1 MDLAHL
7 DPATGYLALF
17 ALSFT
22 AATLLPLGSEW
33 LLAALLLKG
42 GDPFLLVA
50 IATLGNLLGAVS
62 TWLVGRYGGDFLI
75 RRCLRIDAEAQGRA
89 EERYARY
96 GIWSLLFSWVPL
108 IGDPLC
114 LIAGIFRVRLT
125 LFIPLVGAGKF
136 GRYLLLAWA
145 VAAGMG

>member
-1 MDLAHL
+1 LDLAHL
-7 DPATGYLALF
+7 DPATGDLALF

-33 LLAALLLKG
+33 LLAARLHPG

-62 TWLVGRYGGDFLI
+62 TWLVGRYGGEFLI
-75 RRCLRIDAEAQGRA
+75 RRCLRIDAETQKSA

-96 GIWSLLFSWVPL
+96 GIWSLLLAWVPL

-114 LIAGIFRVRLT
+114 LIAGIFRVRLA
-125 LFIPLVGAGKF
+125 LFIPLVGTGKL
-136 GRYLLLAWA
+136 GRYLLLAWTI
-145 VAAGMG
+145 AAGMK

>member
-42 GDPFLLVA
+42 GHPLLLVTT
-50 IATLGNLLGAVS
+50 ATLGNLLGAIS
-62 TWLVGRYGGDFLI
+62 TWLIGRYGGEFLI
-75 RRCLRIDAEAQGRA
+75 RRCLRIDAETQRRA
-89 EERYARY
+89 EERYGRY
-96 GIWSLLFSWVPL
+96 GIWSLLLSWVPL

-114 LIAGIFRVRLT
+114 LIAGIFRVRLS
-125 LFIPLVGAGKF
+125 LFIPLVATGKL
-136 GRYLLLAWA
+136 GRYLLVAWA
-145 VAAGMG
+145 VVTGLK

>member
-1 MDLAHL
+1 MDLVNL
-7 DPATGYLALF
+7 NPTTSYLALF
-17 ALSFT
+17 TLSFT

-33 LLAALLLKG
+33 LLVALLLNG
-42 GDPFLLVA
+42 GEPSLLVS

-75 RRCLRIDAEAQGRA
+75 RRCLRIDAEAQRRA
-89 EERYARY
+89 EERYGRY

-114 LIAGIFRVRLT
+114 LIAGIFRVPLT
-125 LFIPLVGAGKF
+125 LFIPLVGVGKL
-136 GRYLLLAWA
+136 GRYGLLAWA
-145 VAAGMG
+145 VVVRME

>member
-1 MDLAHL
+1 MDLAQL

-42 GDPFLLVA
+42 GDPLLLVA
-50 IATLGNLLGAVS
+50 TATLGNLLGAVS
-62 TWLVGRYGGDFLI
+62 TWLVGRYGGEFLI
-75 RRCLRIDAEAQGRA
+75 RRCLRIDAETQGRA
-89 EERYARY
+89 EVRYGRY
-96 GIWSLLFSWVPL
+96 GIWSLLLAWVPL

-114 LIAGIFRVRLT
+114 LIAGIFRVRLA
-125 LFIPLVGAGKF
+125 LFIPLVGAGKL
-136 GRYLLLAWA
+136 GRYLLLAGA
-145 VAAGMG
+145 VVTGMK

>member
-1 MDLAHL
+1 MNLAHL
-7 DPATGYLALF
+7 DPVTGYLTLF
-17 ALSFT
+17 VLSFT

-42 GDPFLLVA
+42 GEPFLLVG

-75 RRCLRIDAEAQGRA
+75 RRCLRIDAEAQQRA
-89 EERYARY
+89 EERYSRY
-96 GIWSLLFSWVPL
+96 GIWSLLLSWVPL

-114 LIAGIFRVRLT
+114 LIAGIFRVRLA
-125 LFIPLVGAGKF
+125 LFIPLVGAGKL
-136 GRYLLLAWA
+136 GRYCLLAWA
-145 VAAGMG
+145 VTTGIS

>member
-1 MDLAHL
+1 MDLAQL
-7 DPATGYLALF
+7 DPAAAYLALF

-42 GDPFLLVA
+42 GDPLLLVA

-75 RRCLRIDAEAQGRA
+75 RRCLRIDAETQGRA

-96 GIWSLLFSWVPL
+96 GIWSLLLAWMPL

-125 LFIPLVGAGKF
+125 LFIPLVGAGKL

-145 VAAGMG
+145 VVTGMK

>member
-7 DPATGYLALF
+7 DPAAGYLALF
-17 ALSFT
+17 VLSFT

-42 GDPFLLVA
+42 GDPLLLVA
-50 IATLGNLLGAVS
+50 IATLGNLLGAVT

-75 RRCLRIDAEAQGRA
+75 RRCLRIDAEAQSRA

-96 GIWSLLFSWVPL
+96 GIWSLLFSWMPL

-114 LIAGIFRVRLT
+114 LIAGIFRVRLA
-125 LFIPLVGAGKF
+125 LFIPLVGVGKL

-145 VAAGMG
+145 VASGMK

>member
-7 DPATGYLALF
+7 DPTTGYLALF

-22 AATLLPLGSEW
+22 AATLLPIGSEW
-33 LLAALLLKG
+33 LLAALIFKG
-42 GDPFLLVA
+42 GDPLILVT

-75 RRCLRIDAEAQGRA
+75 RRCLRIEAEAQRRA

-96 GIWSLLFSWVPL
+96 GIWSLLLSWVPL

-114 LIAGIFRVRLT
+114 LIAGIFRVRLA
-125 LFIPLVGAGKF
+125 LFIPLVGAGKL

-145 VAAGMG
+145 VVTGMK